1 MKMNTS
7 SNSQRKERNDAE
19 VQDGTHSSRLTYL
32 PPAEV
37 APAFSLRGG
46 SSGEVEKYL
55 VDVMCVPYD
64 MPRDRRYKWTNAR
77 IGNERTRALVFSRHP
92 HFVKGADCD
101 DKGPGSGRYSMVPI
115 LGLENDVV
123 SPANC
128 NAMLQTTI
136 YRSSSPMQMVF
147 RDDTIFALGY
157 LGGNILHIQLP
168 LVFQPGGY
176 YVRFE
181 LSMSGDL
188 LSVFEFRWTPESMTE
203 DLLSRCCA
211 SSEPDV
217 PDLIKHLTHCSKV
230 CLAPFEQEQMANF
243 IDNVQPLDFDG
254 RGSRK
259 QTIREHST
267 FSHAHLVGSHVGT

>member
-1 MKMNTS
+1 MTKD
-7 SNSQRKERNDAE
+7 QGR
-19 VQDGTHSSRLTYL
+19 
-32 PPAEV
+32 V
-37 APAFSLRGG
+37 A
-46 SSGEVEKYL
+46 
-55 VDVMCVPYD
+55 
-64 MPRDRRYKWTNAR
+64 
-77 IGNERTRALVFSRHP
+77 
-92 HFVKGADCD
+92 
-101 DKGPGSGRYSMVPI
+101 MVPI

-157 LGGNILHIQLP
+157 LGVNILHIQLP

-267 FSHAHLVGSHVGT
+267 FISKMHAISKCQFGLLTGMECLLTGSTRQKFLSTGPHPVYSLKPYRYRTQSCQQATLSC

>member
-1 MKMNTS
+1 MTKD
-7 SNSQRKERNDAE
+7 QGR
-19 VQDGTHSSRLTYL
+19 
-32 PPAEV
+32 V
-37 APAFSLRGG
+37 A
-46 SSGEVEKYL
+46 
-55 VDVMCVPYD
+55 
-64 MPRDRRYKWTNAR
+64 
-77 IGNERTRALVFSRHP
+77 
-92 HFVKGADCD
+92 
-101 DKGPGSGRYSMVPI
+101 MVPI

>member
-1 MKMNTS
+1 MTKD
-7 SNSQRKERNDAE
+7 QGR
-19 VQDGTHSSRLTYL
+19 
-32 PPAEV
+32 V
-37 APAFSLRGG
+37 A
-46 SSGEVEKYL
+46 
-55 VDVMCVPYD
+55 
-64 MPRDRRYKWTNAR
+64 
-77 IGNERTRALVFSRHP
+77 
-92 HFVKGADCD
+92 
-101 DKGPGSGRYSMVPI
+101 MVPI

-157 LGGNILHIQLP
+157 FGVNILHIQLP

-203 DLLSRCCA
+203 DLLCKQRTGCA
-211 SSEPDV
+211 
-217 PDLIKHLTHCSKV
+217 
-230 CLAPFEQEQMANF
+230 
-243 IDNVQPLDFDG
+243 
-254 RGSRK
+254 
-259 QTIREHST
+259 
-267 FSHAHLVGSHVGT
+267 